1 MTLYYLLTSA
11 AVVMFSLQFWFND
24 RFQSHCGS
32 GAKAAMLFSLGTNA
46 AGFAALLLINRFRFE
61 FTPFSGL
68 MALAAG
74 LDGILFLYCSL
85 KAFAVINLSLY
96 SVFSMLGGMVLP
108 FVLGIAVYG
117 EPLTP
122 GKGLC
127 FAFTAAALALT
138 VKKDAGHRRAGIWY
152 AGIFIL
158 NGMSGVIAK
167 IFLSAPY
174 AKTSEA
180 GFSVL
185 SALAGALLAAAALPL
200 VKGKLPKI
208 TLRPALDMAAYG
220 AVNRVANYLLLLSL
234 AHLPASAQYPFVTG
248 GVMIVSTLISFF
260 TPQKPSKKELLA
272 VALAFAGIL
281 ILVAVN

>member
-32 GAKAAMLFSLGTNA
+32 SAKAAMLFSLGANA
-46 AGFAALLLINRFRFE
+46 AGFAALLLINRFRLE
-61 FTPFSGL
+61 FTPFSAL

-74 LDGILFLYCSL
+74 LDGILFLVCSL

-96 SVFSMLGGMVLP
+96 SVFSMLGGMALP

-117 EPLTP
+117 EPLTL

-138 VKKDAGHRRAGIWY
+138 VKKDAGGKRARLWY

-167 IFLSAPY
+167 IFQSAPY

-180 GFSVL
+180 GFSAL
-185 SALAGALLAAAALPL
+185 SALAGALLAAAALPMIR
-200 VKGKLPKI
+200 GRLPEI

-220 AVNRVANYLLLLSL
+220 AVNRVANFLLLLSL

-272 VALAFAGIL
+272 VALAFAGIIL
-281 ILVAVN
+281 LVAL

>member
-32 GAKAAMLFSLGTNA
+32 SAKAAMLFSLGANA
-46 AGFAALLLINRFRFE
+46 AGFAALLLINRFRLE
-61 FTPFSGL
+61 FTPFSAL

-74 LDGILFLYCSL
+74 LDGILFLVCSL

-96 SVFSMLGGMVLP
+96 SVFSMLGGMALP

-117 EPLTP
+117 EPLTL

-138 VKKDAGHRRAGIWY
+138 VKKDAGGKRARLWY

-167 IFLSAPY
+167 IFQSAPY

-180 GFSVL
+180 GFSAL

-220 AVNRVANYLLLLSL
+220 AVNRVANFLLLLSL

-272 VALAFAGIL
+272 VALAFAGIIL
-281 ILVAVN
+281 LVAL

>member
-1 MTLYYLLTSA
+1 MTVYYLITAA

-24 RFQSHCGS
+24 RFQAHCGS
-32 GAKAAMLFSLGTNA
+32 SAKAAMLFSLGANA
-46 AGFAALLLINRFRFE
+46 AGFAALLLINRFRLE
-61 FTPFSGL
+61 FTPFSAL

-74 LDGILFLYCSL
+74 LDGILFLVCSL

-96 SVFSMLGGMVLP
+96 SVFSMLGGMALP

-117 EPLTP
+117 EPLTL

-138 VKKDAGHRRAGIWY
+138 VKKDAGGKRARLWY

-167 IFLSAPY
+167 IFQSAPY

-180 GFSVL
+180 GFSAL

-220 AVNRVANYLLLLSL
+220 AVNRVANFLLLLSL

-272 VALAFAGIL
+272 VALAFAGII
-281 ILVAVN
+281 ILVAL